1 MNRVSTA
8 PPTRIKV
15 DDGYV
20 LRLLGISDAGLV
32 ARSVRE
38 SLEHLQ
44 PWMPWAGEESTQES
58 FQRTRLRGAK
68 HKASKGAEWQYGL
81 FPRGEKSL
89 AGSFGLMADKWPAT
103 IEIGYWVHVA
113 ETGRG
118 LARRASRALTNAAL
132 TLDDIT
138 TVCIRCDEANVR
150 SASVP
155 RALGFTLVRTETR
168 EPEAP
173 AESGR
178 LMVWE
183 RTEPIA
189 EALKPAEMRRP
200 GPSTESARALEGRT
214 SEPQS

>member
-1 MNRVSTA
+1 MTDS
-8 PPTRIKV
+8 PPARIAV

-20 LRLLGISDAGLV
+20 LRLLGIGDAGIV

-58 FQRTRLRGAK
+58 FQRTRLRGAR
-68 HKASKGAEWQYGL
+68 HKATKGTEWQYGL
-81 FPRGEKSL
+81 FPRGETSL
-89 AGSFGLMADKWPAT
+89 AGSFGLMADKGPAT

-118 LARRASRALTNAAL
+118 LARRASRVLTNASLAL
-132 TLDDIT
+132 DGVT

-150 SASVP
+150 SASIP

-168 EPEAP
+168 APEAP
-173 AESGR
+173 GETGR

-189 EALKPAEMRRP
+189 E
-200 GPSTESARALEGRT
+200 GRSRVI
-214 SEPQS
+214 SER

>member
-1 MNRVSTA
+1 VTNS
-8 PPTRIKV
+8 PPTRITV
-15 DDGYV
+15 DDGYA
-20 LRLLGISDAGLV
+20 LRLLGISDASIV

-68 HKASKGAEWQYGL
+68 HKASKGTEWQYGL
-81 FPRGEKSL
+81 FPRGETSL

-118 LARRASRALTNAAL
+118 LARRATRALTNASLAL
-132 TLDDIT
+132 DGVT
-138 TVCIRCDEANVR
+138 TVYIRCDEANVR
-150 SASVP
+150 SASIP

-168 EPEAP
+168 PPEAP
-173 AESGR
+173 AETGR

-183 RTEPIA
+183 RTEPIT
-189 EALKPAEMRRP
+189 EALSPAEIRRP
-200 GPSTESARALEGRT
+200 GRSNEGTPAFEGRR
-214 SEPQS
+214 SEPHD

>member
-1 MNRVSTA
+1 VIRTDNA
-8 PPTRIKV
+8 PPTRIML

-20 LRLLGISDAGLV
+20 LRQLGIGDAELV
-32 ARSVRE
+32 ARSVRD

-44 PWMPWAGEESTQES
+44 PWMPWAGAESTKES
-58 FQRTRLRGAK
+58 FQRTRLRGVK
-68 HKASKGAEWQYGL
+68 HKATKGTEWQYGL
-81 FPRGEKSL
+81 FPRGEASL

-113 ETGRG
+113 EIGHG
-118 LARRASRALTNAAL
+118 LARRASRALTNASL
-132 TLDDIT
+132 VLDGVT

-155 RALGFTLVRTETR
+155 RSLGFTLVRTEAR
-168 EPEAP
+168 APEAP

-189 EALKPAEMRRP
+189 D
-200 GPSTESARALEGRT
+200 GIV
-214 SEPQS
+214 

>member
-1 MNRVSTA
+1 MSRIGSS
-8 PPTRIKV
+8 PPTRITV

-20 LRLLGISDAGLV
+20 LRHLGIGDAGLV

-38 SLEHLQ
+38 SLDHLQ
-44 PWMPWAGEESTQES
+44 PWMPWASEESTHES
-58 FQRTRLRGAK
+58 FQRTRLRGVK
-68 HKASKGAEWQYGL
+68 HKASKGTEWQYGL
-81 FPRGEKSL
+81 FPRGETSL
-89 AGSFGLMADKWPAT
+89 AGSFGLMADKRPAT

-118 LARRASRALTNAAL
+118 LARRASRALTNASLA
-132 TLDDIT
+132 LDDIT
-138 TVCIRCDEANVR
+138 TVCILCDEANVR

-168 EPEAP
+168 APEAP

-183 RTEPIA
+183 RTEPISD
-189 EALKPAEMRRP
+189 R
-200 GPSTESARALEGRT
+200 
-214 SEPQS
+214 